1 MEIPPL
7 SQRPITDEEEEAFL
21 QSTQPRR
28 GLFTRRSWGLG
39 TTHRPRSKNSR
50 GNKTGSGFTAFG
62 DTHGTTHTGGGL
74 ASWLRADPV
83 DWGIRA
89 LIILLAIGALVAVY
103 IQGEARGWWNHGSA
117 PAPAASAAG
126 PVPGAASP
134 TPSTSASGGPPMS
147 GGYEIG
153 PDGIL
158 VRPQEHAASTYT
170 LPTLPQTAT
179 ENTERGA
186 EAAAEHYL
194 ALLTYA
200 WNTGNTKPL
209 TDMSDPS
216 SQFANSYIRDI
227 NHVYEH
233 GWNYGTSSSIIHVLR
248 VEPVPAGEGNVQ
260 PNTIGVKFQIVS
272 NDGVTCRG
280 QRILV
285 KDDEYT
291 STLSL
296 FMTWKNDRWVETQG
310 RVISE
315 YEQ

>member
-39 TTHRPRSKNSR
+39 TTHRPRSKNTKE
-50 GNKTGSGFTAFG
+50 NKTGSGFTAF
-62 DTHGTTHTGGGL
+62 DTTHNTTRTGGGL
-74 ASWLRADPV
+74 ASWLRADPI

-103 IQGEARGWWNHGSA
+103 IQGEARGWWNHGSD
-117 PAPAASAAG
+117 PAPAASVAG
-126 PVPGAASP
+126 PASGATSP
-134 TPSTSASGGPPMS
+134 TPTSGGPPMS

-158 VRPQEHAASTYT
+158 VRPAEHAASTYT

-209 TDMSDPS
+209 TDMSDPNS
-216 SQFANSYIRDI
+216 NFANSYIHDI
-227 NHVYEH
+227 NNVYEH
-233 GWNYGTSSSIIHVLR
+233 GWTYGNKSTAKHVLR

-260 PNTIGVKFQIVS
+260 PNTIGVKLQIVS

>member
-62 DTHGTTHTGGGL
+62 NPHGTTHTGGGL

-83 DWGIRA
+83 DWGIRV
-89 LIILLAIGALVAVY
+89 LIVCLAIGALVAVY
-103 IQGEARGWWNHGSA
+103 IQGEARGWWNHGSD

-126 PVPGAASP
+126 PVPGATSP
-134 TPSTSASGGPPMS
+134 TPPASGGPPMS

-209 TDMSDPS
+209 TDMSD
-216 SQFANSYIRDI
+216 NSDDFHQKFVSNIRD
-227 NHVYEH
+227 VYSN
-233 GWNYGTSSSIIHVLR
+233 GWTFDNRSSVDRILR
-248 VEPVPAGEGNVQ
+248 VNPVEPNGADVP

>member
-1 MEIPPL
+1 MAAG
-7 SQRPITDEEEEAFL
+7 R
-21 QSTQPRR
+21 PRR
-28 GLFTRRSWGLG
+28 L
-39 TTHRPRSKNSR
+39 
-50 GNKTGSGFTAFG
+50 
-62 DTHGTTHTGGGL
+62 
-74 ASWLRADPV
+74 
-83 DWGIRA
+83 GIRV
-89 LIILLAIGALVAVY
+89 LIVCLAIGALVAVY
-103 IQGEARGWWNHGSA
+103 IQGEARGWWNHGSD
-117 PAPAASAAG
+117 PAPAASTAG
-126 PVPGAASP
+126 PVPGATSP
-134 TPSTSASGGPPMS
+134 TPPASGGPPMS

-158 VRPQEHAASTYT
+158 VCPAEHAASTYT